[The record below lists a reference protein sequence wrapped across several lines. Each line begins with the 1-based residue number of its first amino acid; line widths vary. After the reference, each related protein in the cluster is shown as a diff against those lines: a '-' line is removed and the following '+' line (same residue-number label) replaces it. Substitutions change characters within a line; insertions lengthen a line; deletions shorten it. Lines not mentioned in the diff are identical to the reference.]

1 MRWGRVVL
9 AGLLAGAVGA
19 FVAELLKPRPRR
31 LPPEPL
37 MPSSTTP

>member
-1 MRWGRVVL
+1 MRWGRVAL

-31 LPPEPL
+31 MAPGPVTPPFSP
-37 MPSSTTP
+37 